1 MSSQANNND
10 LFFQAAAL
18 GQFEAVKEF
27 IANGMDINTKCQY
40 EGDTALTYAASEG
53 NVPMVKWLLDH
64 GADPDVLNDAKET
77 ALHYATYNN
86 SLDIVELL
94 IEHDCE
100 LDYPKNSPMLW
111 AIRRDLQEMTHLM
124 IKGGVKLDHQD
135 SEGDTA
141 LMIAAESG
149 RKNIVGMLIDGGA
162 DISLK
167 NKLGE
172 TAEDLA
178 REDDHMEIVSMF
190 EAVHEKQRL
199 QERHA
204 QRGNLRRYLRGNRP
218 S

>member
-53 NVPMVKWLLDH
+53 DVPMVKWLLDN
-64 GADPDVLNDAKET
+64 GADPDILNDAKET

-94 IEHDCE
+94 IEHGCE
-100 LDYPKNSPMLW
+100 LDYPKNSPLIW
-111 AIRRDLQEMTHLM
+111 AMRRDLQEMTHLM
-124 IKGGVKLDHQD
+124 IKGGANLNQQD
-135 SEGDTA
+135 DEGDTP
-141 LMIAAESG
+141 LMLAAEAG
-149 RKNIVGMLIDGGA
+149 RKEIVRMLIDGGA

-178 REDDHMEIVSMF
+178 REDEHTEIVAMF
-190 EAVHEKQRL
+190 EAVHEQQRL
-199 QERHA
+199 QERHV